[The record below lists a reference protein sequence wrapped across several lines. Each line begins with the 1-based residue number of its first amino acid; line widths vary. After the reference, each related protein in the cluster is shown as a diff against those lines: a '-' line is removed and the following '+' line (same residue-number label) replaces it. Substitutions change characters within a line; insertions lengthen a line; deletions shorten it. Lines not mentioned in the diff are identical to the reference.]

1 MPLPRIIV
9 TGASGFVGRHLLNEI
24 KETHRVFGL
33 GRRSQRECGA
43 PEHANIT
50 WAQIDIGE
58 REPLA
63 RVLEGIRASGGA
75 DILLHLAAHYDFTGD
90 EDPEYWRTNV
100 EGLRNVLELAKGLNL
115 RRFVFASSVA
125 ASRFPPPG
133 GALTEASV
141 PDGEHIYARTKRIG
155 EGMVREYSGHFPTCI
170 VRFAALFSD
179 WCEYPPMFM
188 FLETWL
194 SRQWNSRVLGG
205 RGESAI
211 PYLHVRDV
219 ASFLRTI
226 LGSPDLPENNEVLVA
241 SPDIVV
247 SHRELFEAAT
257 LFHRGYRSRP
267 ILVPKLLALPGMW
280 GRDLFGRLLGQRPFE
295 RPWMARYIDLKMTV
309 NASKTRQRLGWAP
322 RPRLELLRRLP
333 FLLENRKTDPLEWN
347 RLNRAAMKVVN
358 IRPNLTIHRLLEE
371 HEEEIRRALTERLTT
386 SHGHLRLIHYEHI
399 PAHEHDWHHRQIL
412 RSLMNS
418 IRTRE
423 KAVFMSY
430 CRDLAERRFSQ
441 GFRAEEVCYALT
453 TLNQICLKVLSADHA
468 APSLHLLFDYVT
480 ATIQFGIDTVQDVF
494 EQLGGEIGIPQ
505 EAPAEDL
512 LWSYRTKR
520 RPRRTPVLPPD

>member
-24 KETHRVFGL
+24 KEGHRVFGL

-43 PEHANIT
+43 PEHPNIT
-50 WAQIDIGE
+50 WTQIDIGD

-63 RVLEGIRASGGA
+63 RVFEGIRHSGGA

-100 EGLRNVLELAKGLNL
+100 EGLRNVLDLSRGLGL
-115 RRFVFASSVA
+115 QRFVFASSVA

-155 EGMVREYSGHFPTCI
+155 EGMVREYSAHFPTCI

-179 WCEYPPMFM
+179 WCEYPPLFM

-194 SRQWNSRVLGG
+194 SRQWNSHVLGG

-219 ASFLRTI
+219 ASFLR
-226 LGSPDLPENNEVLVA
+226 GMVSRPDLPENSEVLIA
-241 SPDIVV
+241 SPDTVV

-257 LFHRGYRSRP
+257 LFQFGNRAKP

-280 GRDLFGRLLGQRPFE
+280 GRDIMGRLLGQRPFE

-309 NASKTRQRLGWAP
+309 NASRTRQRLGWAP
-322 RPRLELLRRLP
+322 RPRLEVLRRLP
-333 FLLENRKTDPLEWN
+333 FLLENRKTDALEWN

-371 HEEEIRRALTERLTT
+371 HEEEIRNALTERLTT
-386 SHGHLRLIHYEHI
+386 PRGHLRLIHYEHI
-399 PAHEHDWHHRQIL
+399 PAHEHNWHHRQIL
-412 RSLMNS
+412 RSLMYS

-441 GFRAEEVCYALT
+441 GFLAEEVCFALT
-453 TLNQICLKVLSADHA
+453 TLNQVCLRVLAADPA
-468 APSLHLLFDYVT
+468 APSLDLLFDYIT
-480 ATIQFGIDTVQDVF
+480 ATVQFGIDTIQDVF
-494 EQLGGEIGIPQ
+494 EQLGGEAGLEQ

-512 LWSYRTKR
+512 LWSYRTKKR
-520 RPRRTPVLPPD
+520 SRRTPVLPPD

>member
-9 TGASGFVGRHLLNEI
+9 TGASGFVGRHLLSEI
-24 KETHRVFGL
+24 KENSRIFGL
-33 GRRSQRECGA
+33 GRRSQHECGA
-43 PEHANIT
+43 PIHPNISWT
-50 WAQIDIGE
+50 QIDIGD

-63 RVLEGIRASGGA
+63 RVFEGIKASGGA
-75 DILLHLAAHYDFTGD
+75 DVLLHLAAHYDFTGE

-100 EGLRNVLELAKGLNL
+100 EGLRNVLDLARGLGL
-115 RRFVFASSVA
+115 QRFVFASSVA

-133 GALTEASV
+133 GALTETSA
-141 PDGEHIYARTKRIG
+141 PDGDHIYARTKRIG
-155 EGMVREYSGHFPTCI
+155 ESMVREYSAHFPTCI

-179 WCEYPPMFM
+179 WCEYPPLFM

-226 LGSPDLPENNEVLVA
+226 LARPELPETNEVLIA
-241 SPDIVV
+241 SGDMVV
-247 SHRELFEAAT
+247 SHRELFEAST
-257 LFHRGYRSRP
+257 LIQYGRRARP

-280 GRDLFGRLLGQRPFE
+280 GRDVLGRLLGERPFE
-295 RPWMARYIDLKMTV
+295 RPWMASYIDLKMTV
-309 NASKTRQRLGWAP
+309 NAGRTRNRLGWAP
-322 RPRLELLRRLP
+322 RPRLEVLRRLP
-333 FLLENRKTDPLEWN
+333 FLLENRKTDPLGWN
-347 RLNRAAMKVVN
+347 RLNRAAMKAVN
-358 IRPNLTIHRLLEE
+358 IRPNLTIYRLLEA
-371 HEEEIRRALTERLTT
+371 HEEEIRNALTERLTKP
-386 SHGHLRLIHYEHI
+386 SGNLRLIHYEHI
-399 PAHEHDWHHRQIL
+399 PAHEHNWHHRQIL

-430 CRDLAERRFSQ
+430 CHDLAERRFAQ
-441 GFRAEEVCYALT
+441 GFRVDEVCFALT
-453 TLNQICLKVLSADHA
+453 TLNQICLRVLAADRA
-468 APSLHLLFDYVT
+468 SPSLEQLFDYVT
-480 ATIQFGIDTVQDVF
+480 ATVQFGIDEIQDVF
-494 EQLGGEIGIPQ
+494 EQLGGDV
-505 EAPAEDL
+505 APSLDLPPEDL

-520 RPRRTPVLPPD
+520 RSRKTPVLPPD